1 MDFDKIGIILFQS
14 TLPRGSD
21 RATLDLRCF
30 SDYFNPR
37 SLAGATAGYSKK
49 TAGVQAF
56 QSTLPR
62 GSDTEPRRRTTM
74 ENNFNP
80 RSLAGATFYSGKQ
93 WADGDK
99 FQSTLPR
106 GSDPLSD
113 YDIFSTPL
121 ISIHAPSR
129 ERLYFW

>member
-62 GSDTEPRRRTTM
+62 GSDLL
-74 ENNFNP
+74 
-80 RSLAGATFYSGKQ
+80 SLPITSAVFISIHAPSRERPVE
-93 WADGDK
+93 
-99 FQSTLPR
+99 LP
-106 GSDPLSD
+106 LEQQK
-113 YDIFSTPL
+113 TL

-129 ERLYFW
+129 ERQLIQ